1 MQDAVDPIAS
11 AEDETWKVID
21 GWNCDFCEDL
31 DKVGPPPRPDPQRT
45 TLDLVRGF
53 FRFCTA

>member
-1 MQDAVDPIAS
+1 MDPIAS

-31 DKVGPPPRPDPQRT
+31 DRVQIKWKLHNPDNPRRT
-45 TLDLVRGF
+45 TLDLVKGF
-53 FRFCTA
+53 FKFCNT

>member
-1 MQDAVDPIAS
+1 MDPIAS

-31 DKVGPPPRPDPQRT
+31 ERVKGKVPCKPDNPKRT
-45 TLDLVRGF
+45 TLDLVKGF
-53 FRFCTA
+53 FKFCNT

>member
-1 MQDAVDPIAS
+1 MDPISS

-45 TLDLVRGF
+45 TLDLVKGF
-53 FRFCTA
+53 FRFCNA